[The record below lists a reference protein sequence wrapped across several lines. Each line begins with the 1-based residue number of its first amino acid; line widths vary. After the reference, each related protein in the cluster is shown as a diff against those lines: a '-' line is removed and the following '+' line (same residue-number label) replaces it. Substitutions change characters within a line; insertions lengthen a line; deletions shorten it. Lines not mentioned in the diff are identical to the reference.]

1 MSEAAALRAQ
11 KLTRQILWALV
22 LGAAVGALLNVLIY
36 GFHLH
41 APRLGL
47 EIGWDPNLALAS
59 WLQTYVVDGPL
70 KLFGGLFRNGLQL
83 LVVPLVF
90 FSLVAGTAALRDP
103 ASLGRLGWKTLA
115 MYLFT
120 TMIAVTVALTL
131 ATLLQPGAGATP
143 EAGAEFVA
151 PEAPSLLNVLLA
163 MVTTNPVK
171 SLADGSMLQII
182 VFAVLLGIA
191 MVMAGQAGERV
202 ANFVVDCNE
211 VVLQLVTIVMKLA
224 PIGVFALLATAV
236 AELGFGTILKLLK
249 YVALLAFCLLLH
261 LFVTMPLLLRFLG
274 GLNPWPWLRKMR
286 QVWMFAFSTSSSNAT
301 IPITLRVAED
311 RLGANN
317 KVAAFTIPLGATIN
331 MDGTVMMQGVA
342 TAFIAQLYGIDLSL
356 MQLITVVGMATLAS
370 IGTAGVPSAGMIMLT
385 SVLAQVGLPLEGI
398 AIVLSVDRLLDMLRT
413 MVNVSGDVAVTCI
426 VANSEGELDKDVYN
440 GA

>member
-1 MSEAAALRAQ
+1 M
-11 KLTRQILWALV
+11 I
-22 LGAAVGALLNVLIY
+22 GGALKLI
-36 GFHLH
+36 
-41 APRLGL
+41 
-47 EIGWDPNLALAS
+47 
-59 WLQTYVVDGPL
+59 
-70 KLFGGLFRNGLQL
+70 GGLFKNGLQL

-103 ASLGRLGWKTLA
+103 ASLGRLGWKTLVLY
-115 MYLFT
+115 MGT
-120 TMIAVTVALTL
+120 TLIAVTVALTL
-131 ATLLQPGAGATP
+131 ATLIQPGAGVDTSA
-143 EAGAEFVA
+143 AAEFTP
-151 PEAPSLLNVLLA
+151 PESPPLITVLLN
-163 MVTTNPVK
+163 MVTTNPVA
-171 SLADGSMLQII
+171 SLANGSMLQII
-182 VFAVLLGIA
+182 IFAVMLGIA

-202 ANFVVDCNE
+202 ADFVNDCNE

-224 PIGVFALLATAV
+224 PLGVFALLATAV
-236 AELGFGTILKLLK
+236 AELGFDTLKSLAK
-249 YVALLAFCLLLH
+249 YVVLLAFCLIFHLL
-261 LFVTMPLLLRFLG
+261 VTQPLLLRLLG

-301 IPITLRVAED
+301 IPVTMRVAEE
-311 RLGANN
+311 RLGCNN

-356 MQLITVVGMATLAS
+356 VQLVTVVAMATLAS

-426 VANSEGELDKDVYN
+426 VAKSEGQLDREVYE
-440 GA
+440 GD

>member
-1 MSEAAALRAQ
+1 MSDAAAKAAQ
-11 KLTRQILWALV
+11 KLTRHILWALV
-22 LGAAVGALLNVLIY
+22 LGAVFGVLLHFL
-36 GFHLH
+36 
-41 APRLGL
+41 APGNPW
-47 EIGWDPNLALAS
+47 I
-59 WLQTYVVDGPL
+59 QTYIVGGVL
-70 KLFGGLFRNGLQL
+70 KLIGGLFKNGLQL

-115 MYLFT
+115 MYMGT
-120 TMIAVTVALTL
+120 TLIAVSVALTL
-131 ATLLQPGAGATP
+131 ATLVQPGAGVETQGA
-143 EAGAEFVA
+143 AEFVP
-151 PEAPSLLNVLLA
+151 PESPPLITVLLN
-163 MVTTNPVK
+163 MVTTNPVA
-171 SLADGSMLQII
+171 SLASGSMLQII
-182 VFAVLLGIA
+182 IFAILLGIA

-202 ANFVVDCNE
+202 ADFVNDCNE

-224 PIGVFALLATAV
+224 PLGVFALLASAV
-236 AELGFGTILKLLK
+236 AELGFATLLSLFK
-249 YVALLAFCLLLH
+249 YVLLLAFCLLLH
-261 LFVTMPLLLRFLG
+261 LFVTMPLLLRFIG
-274 GLNPWPWLRKMR
+274 GLNPLPWLRKMR

-301 IPITLRVAED
+301 IPVTMRVAEE

-317 KVAAFTIPLGATIN
+317 KVAAFTVPLGATIN

-356 MQLITVVGMATLAS
+356 VQLLTVVGMATLAS

-426 VANSEGELDKDVYN
+426 VANSEGQLDRDVYD
-440 GA
+440 GD